1 MKIFNTYFI
10 HEIFVVRNHNYR
22 ACIIFDCRRDDF
34 DALNI
39 QIIRRLIQNEHVR
52 SIVTDHQYSKKQVSS
67 FHRHLI
73 SGKICPIRLPET
85 GSG

>member
-39 QIIRRLIQNEHVR
+39 QIIRRLIQNED
-52 SIVTDHQYSKKQVSS
+52 IGGHQCQTAQLYFRLLSS
-67 FHRHLI
+67 A
-73 SGKICPIRLPET
+73 
-85 GSG
+85 

>member
-39 QIIRRLIQNEHVR
+39 QIIRRLIQNEHV
-52 SIVTDHQYSKKQVSS
+52 
-67 FHRHLI
+67 LI
-73 SGKICPIRLPET
+73 IRQQKASLIFSPPLNFRQDLSHT
-85 GSG
+85 VAGNR

>member
-39 QIIRRLIQNEHVR
+39 QIIRCLLYTSDAADE
-52 SIVTDHQYSKKQVSS
+52 
-67 FHRHLI
+67 L
-73 SGKICPIRLPET
+73 
-85 GSG
+85 

>member
-52 SIVTDHQYSKKQVSS
+52 SIVTDHQTAKSKS
-67 FHRHLI
+67 HLF
-73 SGKICPIRLPET
+73 T
-85 GSG
+85 AT